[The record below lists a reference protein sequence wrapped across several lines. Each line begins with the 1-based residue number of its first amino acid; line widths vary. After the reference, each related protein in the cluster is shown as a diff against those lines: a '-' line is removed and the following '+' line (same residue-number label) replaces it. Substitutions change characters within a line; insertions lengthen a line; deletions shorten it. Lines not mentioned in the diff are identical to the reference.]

1 MISAVADQLIEKILM
16 KKIIITDVRAFVL
29 EQTGA
34 GGDYH
39 DREKGHW
46 LVDTL
51 IATPMSAYPEYKQS
65 RTSFGINVMNSIVV
79 EVEASDGTVGISAGQ
94 GGAPACYMI
103 EKHFKRFLV
112 GQDPRK
118 LNQFWDQMYRSSR
131 YYGGKGVPLWAI
143 SAVDLALWDLL
154 GLLRQEP
161 VYQMIGGATRDQI
174 ELYCTGIRPDIAQ
187 QAGFIGGKM
196 PLPHGP
202 SDRVEGLNA
211 NVKQFRDMRERVG
224 PDFLLMADCWMALDV
239 PYAVDLAYALQ
250 EVGIYWLEEAL
261 LPDDFD
267 GHKLLKERVPWMRWT
282 TGEHEYTRYGFRKL
296 IESRAIDILQP
307 DVMWCGGLT
316 ELLRISAMAAA
327 YDIPIVPHGSGAYSY
342 HFVITQPHCP
352 FCEYLNTSA
361 DCSEFPPVFG
371 EMFIN
376 EQVPINGK
384 IKPTDDPGWGLKLN
398 RESLNLIRPYI
409 V

>member
-103 EKHFKRFLV
+103 EKHFKRFIV

-143 SAVDLALWDLL
+143 SAVDIALWDLL

-174 ELYCTGIRPDIAQ
+174 ELYCTGIRPDVAQ
-187 QAGFIGGKM
+187 KAGFIGGKM

-384 IKPTDDPGWGLKLN
+384 IRPTDDPGWGLKLN

>member
-1 MISAVADQLIEKILM
+1 M
-16 KKIIITDVRAFVL
+16 KQVTITDVRAFVL
-29 EQTGA
+29 EQIGA

-94 GGAPACYMI
+94 GGTPACYMI

-118 LNQFWDQMYRSSR
+118 LNQFWDQMFRSSR

-174 ELYCTGIRPDIAQ
+174 ELYCTGIRPDVAQ

-361 DCSEFPPVFG
+361 DCSEFLPVFG

-384 IKPTDDPGWGLKLN
+384 IRPTDDPGWGLKLD
-398 RESLNLIRPYI
+398 RENLNLIRPYI

>member
-1 MISAVADQLIEKILM
+1 M
-16 KKIIITDVRAFVL
+16 KQVTITDVRAFVL
-29 EQTGA
+29 EQIGA

-39 DREKGHW
+39 DREQGHW
-46 LVDTL
+46 LVDNL

-118 LNQFWDQMYRSSR
+118 LNQFWDQMFRSSR

-239 PYAVDLAYALQ
+239 PYAVDLAYALRDLDL
-250 EVGIYWLEEAL
+250 YWLEEVL
-261 LPDDFD
+261 HPDDFD

-384 IKPTDDPGWGLKLN
+384 IRPTDDPGWGLKLN

>member
-1 MISAVADQLIEKILM
+1 M
-16 KKIIITDVRAFVL
+16 KKIMITDVRAYVL
-29 EQTGA
+29 EQIGS

-39 DREKGHW
+39 DREQGHW

-51 IATPMSAYPEYKQS
+51 IATPMSVYPEYKKS

-103 EKHFKRFLV
+103 EMHFKRFLV

-118 LNQFWDQMYRSSR
+118 LNQFWDQMFRASR

-161 VYQMIGGATRDQI
+161 VYQMIGGSTRNEI
-174 ELYCTGIRPDIAQ
+174 ELYCTGIRPDLAQ

-202 SDRVEGLNA
+202 SDRLEGLNA

-224 PDFLLMADCWMALDV
+224 QNFLLMADCWMALDV

-250 EVGIYWLEEAL
+250 EVGMYWLEEVL

-327 YDIPIVPHGSGAYSY
+327 YDIPVVPHGSGAYSY

-361 DCSEFPPVFG
+361 DCTEFPPVFG

-376 EQVPINGK
+376 EQVPINGR
-384 IKPTDDPGWGLKLN
+384 IRPTDEPGWGLKLN
-398 RESLNLIRPYI
+398 RESLNLVRTYPA
-409 V
+409 

>member
-1 MISAVADQLIEKILM
+1 M
-16 KKIIITDVRAFVL
+16 KQVTITDVRAFVL
-29 EQTGA
+29 EQKGS

-118 LNQFWDQMYRSSR
+118 LNQFWDQMFRSSR

-384 IKPTDDPGWGLKLN
+384 IRPTDDPGWGLKLN

>member
-1 MISAVADQLIEKILM
+1 M

-118 LNQFWDQMYRSSR
+118 LNQFWDQMFRSSR

-384 IKPTDDPGWGLKLN
+384 IRPTDDPGWGLKLN

>member
-1 MISAVADQLIEKILM
+1 M
-16 KKIIITDVRAFVL
+16 KHVTITDVRAFVL
-29 EQTGA
+29 EQIGT

-39 DREKGHW
+39 DREQGHW
-46 LVDTL
+46 LVDSL

-103 EKHFKRFLV
+103 EKQFKRFLV

-118 LNQFWDQMYRSSR
+118 LNQFWDQMFRSSR
-131 YYGGKGVPLWAI
+131 YYGGKGVPIWAI

-224 PDFLLMADCWMALDV
+224 SDFLLMADCWMALDV

-384 IKPTDDPGWGLKLN
+384 IRPTDDPGWGLKLN

>member
-1 MISAVADQLIEKILM
+1 M
-16 KKIIITDVRAFVL
+16 KKIMITDVRAYVL
-29 EQTGA
+29 EQIGS

-39 DREKGHW
+39 DREQGHW

-51 IATPMSAYPEYKQS
+51 IATPMSVYPEYKKS

-118 LNQFWDQMYRSSR
+118 LNQFWDQMFRASR

-161 VYQMIGGATRDQI
+161 VYQMIGGSTRNEI
-174 ELYCTGIRPDIAQ
+174 ELYCTGIRPDLAQ

-202 SDRVEGLNA
+202 SDRLEGLNA

-224 PDFLLMADCWMALDV
+224 QNFLLMADCWMALDI

-250 EVGIYWLEEAL
+250 EVGMYWLEEVL

-327 YDIPIVPHGSGAYSY
+327 YDIPVVPHGSGAYSY

-361 DCSEFPPVFG
+361 DCTEFPPVFG

-376 EQVPINGK
+376 EQVPINGR
-384 IKPTDDPGWGLKLN
+384 IRPTDEPGCGLKLN
-398 RESLNLIRPYI
+398 RESLNLVRTYPA
-409 V
+409 

>member
-1 MISAVADQLIEKILM
+1 M
-16 KKIIITDVRAFVL
+16 KQVTITDVRAFVL
-29 EQTGA
+29 EQKGS

-103 EKHFKRFLV
+103 EKHFKRFIV

-118 LNQFWDQMYRSSR
+118 LNQFWDQMFRSSR

-384 IKPTDDPGWGLKLN
+384 IRPTDDPGWGLKLN

>member
-1 MISAVADQLIEKILM
+1 M
-16 KKIIITDVRAFVL
+16 KQVTITDVRAFVL
-29 EQTGA
+29 EQIGA

-39 DREKGHW
+39 DREQGHW
-46 LVDTL
+46 LVDNL

-118 LNQFWDQMYRSSR
+118 LNQFWDQMFRSSR

-224 PDFLLMADCWMALDV
+224 PDFLLMADCWMALDL

-384 IKPTDDPGWGLKLN
+384 IRPTDDPGWGLKLN

>member
-1 MISAVADQLIEKILM
+1 M

-29 EQTGA
+29 EQIGA

-39 DREKGHW
+39 DREQGHW
-46 LVDTL
+46 LVDSL

-118 LNQFWDQMYRSSR
+118 LNQFWDQMFRSSR

-384 IKPTDDPGWGLKLN
+384 IRPTDDPGWGLKLN

>member
-1 MISAVADQLIEKILM
+1 M
-16 KKIIITDVRAFVL
+16 KQVTITDVRAFVL
-29 EQTGA
+29 EQIGA

-39 DREKGHW
+39 DREQGHW
-46 LVDTL
+46 LVDNL

-118 LNQFWDQMYRSSR
+118 LNQFWDQMFRSSR
-131 YYGGKGVPLWAI
+131 YYGGKGVPIWAI

-196 PLPHGP
+196 PLPYGP

-224 PDFLLMADCWMALDV
+224 SDFLLMADCWMALDV

-384 IKPTDDPGWGLKLN
+384 IRPTDDPGWGLKLN

>member
-1 MISAVADQLIEKILM
+1 MGVAPLTERDLM
-16 KKIIITDVRAFVL
+16 KQVTITDVRAFVL
-29 EQTGA
+29 EQIGA

-39 DREKGHW
+39 DREQGHW
-46 LVDTL
+46 LVDNL

-118 LNQFWDQMYRSSR
+118 LNQFWDQMFRSSR

-384 IKPTDDPGWGLKLN
+384 IRPTDDPGWGLKLN